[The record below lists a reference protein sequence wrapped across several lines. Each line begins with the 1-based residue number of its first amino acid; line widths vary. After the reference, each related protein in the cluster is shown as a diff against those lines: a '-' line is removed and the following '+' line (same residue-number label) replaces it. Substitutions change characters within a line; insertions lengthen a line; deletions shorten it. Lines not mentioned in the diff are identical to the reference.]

1 MEAAVAIW
9 MMMMMRMCGKQ
20 KREEATAALHRTRW
34 SRRSHILHGAEGRR
48 RSASSKSSSPPEEK
62 RGCSAQ
68 NETGREWIGTRE
80 GRGGDQGGGSHYLA
94 VAEA

>member
-34 SRRSHILHGAEGRR
+34 SRRSHILHG
-48 RSASSKSSSPPEEK
+48 SSSPPEEK

>member
-34 SRRSHILHGAEGRR
+34 SRKAGCACFNHHGDE
-48 RSASSKSSSPPEEK
+48 
-62 RGCSAQ
+62 
-68 NETGREWIGTRE
+68 
-80 GRGGDQGGGSHYLA
+80 GGGGGGHHLLIPLHHQVVHVSTIT
-94 VAEA
+94 EMRGEEEEDIIF